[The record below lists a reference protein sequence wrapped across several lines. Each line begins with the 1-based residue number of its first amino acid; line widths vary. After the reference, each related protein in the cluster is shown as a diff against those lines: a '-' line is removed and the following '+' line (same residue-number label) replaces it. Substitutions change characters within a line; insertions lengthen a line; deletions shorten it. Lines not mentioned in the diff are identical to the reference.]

1 MLMDKVQIIYSSRYG
16 SAKRYAEKLGSL
28 AGADVRSADTITSLP
43 EADTIVYIAGI
54 YAGGMRGL
62 KRLFGPSLMETRK
75 TILTVAERQL
85 PLALFSASD
94 FFHLRGS
101 IDYSKLSLAH
111 SIMMKLMKAQLKGK
125 KNLDDTDKAFL
136 ETYGQKVDFT
146 DFSTLSPI
154 VRAMGADEVNIWS
167 R

>member
-28 AGADVRSADTITSLP
+28 TGADVRSADTITSLP

-62 KRLFGPSLMETRK
+62 KRLF
-75 TILTVAERQL
+75 LTVAERQL

-94 FFHLRGS
+94 FFHLRGC
-101 IDYSKLSLAH
+101 IDYSKLSLGH

-125 KNLDDTDKAFL
+125 KNLDDTGKAFL